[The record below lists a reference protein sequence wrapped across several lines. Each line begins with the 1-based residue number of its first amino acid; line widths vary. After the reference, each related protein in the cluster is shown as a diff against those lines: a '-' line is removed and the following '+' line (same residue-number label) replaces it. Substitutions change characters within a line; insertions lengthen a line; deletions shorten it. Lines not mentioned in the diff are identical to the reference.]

1 MNSSANLTLTYLGTN
16 CLVISDERTTLLIDP
31 HFTRPANLIGP
42 AILFKRIKPDKDLIA
57 STLEKVG
64 ITSVD
69 AILITHTHYDHA
81 LDAVETAHLTG
92 ASLIGSGSLFMLP
105 GATDLDAGKLVSA
118 INQPEFCFGNFC
130 ISFLPSRHL
139 PMPLI
144 SQWTALCGKEIK
156 EPVTL
161 PASAI
166 AYKEGDVYNI
176 QIKHPHGSILILGTA
191 SPITGTIDSSIRNI
205 ALSVGG
211 LNLKSKKYIER
222 YLKSFYQQSSST
234 NFILTHWDD
243 FSKPLGEPAH
253 ELPGMQRVY
262 NIIQRKTADWK
273 TDCKVVKP
281 KIFETIVL

>member
-1 MNSSANLTLTYLGTN
+1 MNTPVNLTLTYLGTN
-16 CLVISDERTTLLIDP
+16 CLVISDDLTTLLIDP
-31 HFTRPANLIGP
+31 HFSRPADLIGP
-42 AILFKRIKPDKDLIA
+42 AILFKRIKPDKALIV
-57 STLEKVG
+57 SVLEKVG

-92 ASLIGSGSLFMLP
+92 ASLIGSGSLSMLP
-105 GATDLDAGKLVSA
+105 GAGDLDADKLVPA
-118 INQPEFCFGNFC
+118 IDHSEFCFGKFSV
-130 ISFLPSRHL
+130 SFLPSRHL

-156 EPVTL
+156 KPVTL
-161 PASAI
+161 PASAL

-176 QIKHPHGSILILGTA
+176 QVKHPEGAILILGTA
-191 SPITGTIDSSIRNI
+191 SPMTGSIDSSIRNI

-222 YLKSFYQQSSST
+222 YLESFCQKSSGT
-234 NFILTHWDD
+234 NYILTHWDD
-243 FSKPLGEPAH
+243 FSQPLSKPAH

-262 NIIQRKTADWK
+262 NIIQQKTACWA
-273 TDCKVVKP
+273 TNCKVVKP
-281 KIFETIVL
+281 NIYETIVL

>member
-1 MNSSANLTLTYLGTN
+1 MNSSVNLTLTYLGTN
-16 CLVISDERTTLLIDP
+16 CLVISDNRTTLLIDP
-31 HFTRPANLIGP
+31 HFTRPANLLGP
-42 AILFKRIKPDKDLIA
+42 VILFKRIKPDKALIS

-64 ITSVD
+64 ITSVE

-81 LDAVETAHLTG
+81 LDAVETALLTG
-92 ASLIGSGSLFMLP
+92 ASLVGSGSLSMLP
-105 GATDLDAGKLVSA
+105 SASDLGAGKLVSA
-118 INQPEFCFGNFC
+118 NDHPEFYFGNFC

-211 LNLKSKKYIER
+211 LNLKSNKYIEC
-222 YLKSFYQQSSST
+222 YVESFHQLSSGS

-243 FSKPLGEPAH
+243 FSKPLSEPAH
-253 ELPGMQRVY
+253 DLPGMKRVY
-262 NIIQRKTADWK
+262 NIIPRKTADWK

-281 KIFETIVL
+281 KIFDTIVL